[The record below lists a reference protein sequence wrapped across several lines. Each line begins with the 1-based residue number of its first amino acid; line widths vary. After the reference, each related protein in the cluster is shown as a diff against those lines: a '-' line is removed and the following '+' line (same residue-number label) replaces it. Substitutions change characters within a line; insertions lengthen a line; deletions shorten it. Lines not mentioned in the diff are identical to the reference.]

1 MTLPLRSLRHPV
13 LLAAACAVLGAASL
27 GTPSLGAQTL
37 PDARTLI
44 ARHDSLVG
52 GRAALERRTSM
63 RLIGNFTLA
72 AAGIDAPLEILKR
85 KPDQYLF
92 RTSLGPMGDVMQGY
106 DGTTA
111 WAVQPGQ
118 GAVLLAGDQATQI
131 AEQADFFADL
141 HDLTRFSEVE
151 TVQDTTFEGARAYQV
166 RLTRTDGNVVREY
179 FDVTSG
185 LSLGSTVSVRTPTGP
200 VEATVT
206 YAEYKEFEGLR
217 MATRIVQRNAQFD
230 VLLTIVAVEFDRVTA
245 EDVALPEAVKALIK

>member
-1 MTLPLRSLRHPV
+1 MTSPLSTLRAP
-13 LLAAACAVLGAASL
+13 LFLAAALLTLHSSALD
-27 GTPSLGAQTL
+27 AQAL

-44 ARHDSLVG
+44 GRHDSLVG
-52 GRAALERRTSM
+52 GRAVLEARTSV

-92 RTSLGPMGDVMQGY
+92 RTSLGAMGDIMQGY

-118 GAVLLAGDQATQI
+118 GAMLLTGPQGAQI

-141 HDLTRFSEVE
+141 HDLTRFSAVE
-151 TVQDTTFEGARAYQV
+151 TVQDTTFEGKRAYEV
-166 RLTRTDGNVVREY
+166 KLTRTDGNVMREY
-179 FDVTSG
+179 FDVETG
-185 LSLGSTVSVRTPTGP
+185 LSLGSTIRVQTPTGP
-200 VEATVT
+200 VESKIT
-206 YAEYKEFEGLR
+206 YADYREFEGLR
-217 MATRIVQRNAQFD
+217 MATRIVQTNAQFD

-245 EDVALPEAVKALIK
+245 EDVAMPEAVKALIK

>member
-1 MTLPLRSLRHPV
+1 MTISLRALRGP
-13 LLAAACAVLGAASL
+13 LFLAAALLALRSPVLN
-27 GTPSLGAQTL
+27 AQEL
-37 PDARTLI
+37 PDARALI

-52 GRAALERRTSM
+52 GRAVLEGRTSM
-63 RLIGNFTLA
+63 RLIGNFALA

-85 KPDQYLF
+85 KPNQYLF
-92 RTSLGPMGDVMQGY
+92 RTSLGAMGDIMQGY

-118 GAVLLAGDQATQI
+118 GAMLLTGEQGAQI

-141 HDLTRFSEVE
+141 HDLTRFTSVE

-166 RLTRTDGNVVREY
+166 QLTRTDGNIVREY
-179 FDVTSG
+179 FDAATG
-185 LSLGSTVSVRTPTGP
+185 LSRGSTISVQTPMGP
-200 VEATVT
+200 VNATVT
-206 YAEYKEFEGLR
+206 YADYREFEGLR

-245 EDVALPEAVKALIK
+245 EEVAMPEAVKALIK